1 MWSSAR
7 RTLSS
12 SKSLSGFHSSPG
24 FIHPFRSRDSCS
36 HALGSFPVP
45 APAAASSPDE
55 PLTSDTSEPAL
66 LHARP
71 QLHSRLDS
79 REEGRKG
86 SRPLAE
92 GSCDFWISLFH
103 ITWARGRRLLIRFF

>member
-12 SKSLSGFHSSPG
+12 SKSISGFHSSPG

-45 APAAASSPDE
+45 APAAASSPNE
-55 PLTSDTSEPAL
+55 PITSDTKRACPA
-66 LHARP
+66 P
-71 QLHSRLDS
+71 
-79 REEGRKG
+79 RKA
-86 SRPLAE
+86 SIALAF
-92 GSCDFWISLFH
+92 GQP
-103 ITWARGRRLLIRFF
+103 RGR